1 MYMTEGG
8 LKSDEAW
15 GRKTQVGGV
24 AQLGEHLLCKQRVV
38 SSILSAST
46 MTYEWLNLER
56 RLQETGDFEP
66 GFSPAAAAKGS
77 KFFDN

>member
-46 MTYEWLNLER
+46 RHTN
-56 RLQETGDFEP
+56 G
-66 GFSPAAAAKGS
+66 
-77 KFFDN
+77 